1 MVRIAAAALASAVAA
16 SLMAVSASANAPG
29 HVATQNLN
37 RRQEA
42 ESAPS
47 DGVNQEENL
56 EELMKEF
63 ISIADDVKILAEEIM
78 KHPDQV

>member
-16 SLMAVSASANAPG
+16 SLTAVSASANAPG

-37 RRQEA
+37 QRQEA

-47 DGVNQEENL
+47 GGMSQEEDL
-56 EELMKEF
+56 KALLREITEL
-63 ISIADDVKILAEEIM
+63 AGDVQSLAEEII
-78 KHPDQV
+78 KNPDQV

>member
-1 MVRIAAAALASAVAA
+1 MVRIAAAALAFAA

-42 ESAPS
+42 ESVPS
-47 DGVNQEENL
+47 GGMNQEEDLNAL
-56 EELMKEF
+56 LKELKELGGTIQSF
-63 ISIADDVKILAEEIM
+63 ADEM
-78 KHPDQV
+78 MNHSDQV